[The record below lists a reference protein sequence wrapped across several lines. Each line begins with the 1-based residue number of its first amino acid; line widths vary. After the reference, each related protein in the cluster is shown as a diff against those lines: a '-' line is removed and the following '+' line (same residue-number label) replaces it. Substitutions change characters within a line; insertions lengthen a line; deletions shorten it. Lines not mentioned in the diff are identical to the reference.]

1 MTKRQ
6 EGLRYEIK
14 ALANDSAEI
23 RIYGDVASYAW
34 GEETTTAAQFVKDLA
49 AITASTIVLRINSAG
64 GSVPDGLAIY
74 NALKR
79 HAATIDVHIDGWALS
94 IASLIAMAGDTVT
107 MAENAL
113 FMVHAPWMSA
123 YGNAAALRE
132 AADVLDK
139 FAAAMATSYAAKSGK
154 PEAEI
159 LALLSDGEDHW
170 YTAQEALEAGF
181 IDAVGAPVA
190 VEASFDLSRFR
201 NIPAAAA
208 ALQPSRKETP
218 MPDTQVQPT
227 QPAAAAQP
235 AATQQPSPQPAAA
248 PPYARAATET
258 AEIRAFFAPFK
269 DREGVQAMLEEV
281 LADTAISPA
290 LASTKL
296 LAALGKD
303 AAPATPAGHVPRV
316 TTVEDERD
324 KFRAAAT
331 DALLARAASRDDK
344 GAPMR
349 VTANNPYR
357 GHKLLDLARACLVRA
372 GVRVEGMGQ
381 LEIVAAAFTQS
392 TSDFPVLLEN
402 TMNKTLQSA
411 YALQP
416 DTWSRFCAVGSVSDF
431 RAHPRYRLG
440 SFGNLDAINELG
452 EFKNKTIP
460 DGEKASITAGTKG
473 NIINLS
479 RQMMINDDLGAFV
492 GVAAQLGRAA
502 RRTIEADVY
511 ALLAL
516 NSGLGPTMADTYTLF
531 HANHGNI
538 AAAGALSSAVIDDA
552 RVKMAS
558 QKDVGGNDYL
568 DLRPAVWLGPMG
580 SGGDARVINGAEYDP
595 DTANKL
601 QKPNKVRGLFRDV
614 VDTPRLTGTRFY
626 LFADANEAPVIEVA
640 FLDGVQEPVL
650 EIEQGFQVDGA
661 RYKVRLDYGI
671 AAIDY
676 RGAVTAA
683 GA

>member
-208 ALQPSRKETP
+208 ALNPPQKETL
-218 MPDTQVQPT
+218 MPDKPM

-235 AATQQPSPQPAAA
+235 AAPVQQPAHSAQPEA
-248 PPYARAATET
+248 PYARSAVET

-269 DREGVQAMLEEV
+269 GRDGVQAMLEDF
-281 LADTAISPA
+281 LADPA
-290 LASTKL
+290 VTPAKASADL
-296 LAALGKD
+296 LKRLGQG
-303 AAPATPAGHVPRV
+303 AEPATPAGHVPRV
-316 TTVEDERD
+316 QTVEDETE
-324 KFRAAAT
+324 KFRAACAVSI
-331 DALLARAASRDDK
+331 LARAAVPAKEVKDL
-344 GAPMR
+344 A
-349 VTANNPYR
+349 ANPYR
-357 GHKLLDLARACLVRA
+357 GHKLLDIARASLERIGVAVR
-372 GVRVEGMGQ
+372 GMSQ
-381 LEIVAAAFTQS
+381 LEIVAAAFTQ
-392 TSDFPVLLEN
+392 TRSDFPVLLE
-402 TMNKTLQSA
+402 TAMHKALQTA
-411 YALQP
+411 YATQP
-416 DTWSRFCAVGSVSDF
+416 DTWSRFCALGSVTDF
-431 RAHPRYRLG
+431 RAHNRYRLG
-440 SFGNLDAINELG
+440 SFGSLDSLNELG

-460 DGEKASITAGTKG
+460 DGEKASISASTKG

-479 RQMMINDDLGAFV
+479 RQAVIDDDLGAFV
-492 GVAAQLGRAA
+492 GLAGLLGRAA
-502 RRTIEADVY
+502 RRTIEVDVY
-511 ALLAL
+511 ALLAQ
-516 NSGLGPTMADTYTLF
+516 NSGMGPIMADSNTLF
-531 HANHGNI
+531 HANHGNV
-538 AAAGALSSAVIDDA
+538 AAAGAISVAVIDDC

-558 QKDVGGNDYL
+558 QKDVSGNDYL
-568 DLRPAVWLGPMG
+568 DLRPAVWLGPIG
-580 SGGDARVINGAEYDP
+580 TGGDARVINGAEYDP

-601 QKPNKVRGLFRDV
+601 QRPNKVRGLFRDV

-626 LFADANEAPVIEVA
+626 IFADPNEAPVIEVA
-640 FLDGVQEPVL
+640 FLDGNQEPHL
-650 EIEQGFQVDGA
+650 ERMDGFEVDGSK
-661 RYKVRLDYGI
+661 YKVRLDYGVG
-671 AAIDY
+671 AIDY
-676 RGAVTAA
+676 RGATTAA